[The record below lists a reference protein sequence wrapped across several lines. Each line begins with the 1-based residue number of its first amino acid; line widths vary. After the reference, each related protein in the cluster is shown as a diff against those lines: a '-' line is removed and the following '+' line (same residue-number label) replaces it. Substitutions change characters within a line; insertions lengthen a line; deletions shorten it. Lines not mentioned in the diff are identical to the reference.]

1 MHSFPIAD
9 PNVCIEPL
17 SDDPKNNNF
26 LGFRILAKRNQKE
39 LSRYRTT
46 DVVRMRR
53 FMASL
58 GATGP
63 GMFAIKPE
71 GETAP
76 IETIQGLWDV
86 VHPSQDELIE
96 RHKIYDSR
104 VQENTAAKEEND
116 SPSSK
121 ATLPTYE
128 ETIKQ
133 LPTGFYFT
141 EDTHSSPSASDGVQT
156 SLPGAPLPIYDPSFA
171 LPKSF
176 RRPQHDTFKPPYGP
190 PIFYPISLGYGP
202 EVGLEPGIQAL
213 WNPIGNNYFFL
224 DHTRQVT
231 FFADPR
237 PAPVPVHALQK
248 QEFKYGDQHRET
260 NLPNVC
266 RDPAVIFATADRALR
281 KQHGFVIDASGVSGT
296 RGPDG
301 QTGQEGSPG
310 RAGSSGVRDGA
321 NGLPGEDGR
330 PGNPGTNGI
339 SGTHGTPASDVNLRL
354 DGNADELR
362 VIGRFNIPACFGGVR
377 REEVLLVKCRGGYGG
392 YGGNGGHGGVGG
404 DGGPGGHGATGSKGR
419 DSYSGRGGKGGPG
432 GDGGAGGA
440 GGQGGAGGRG
450 GDGGNAGFGGT
461 CVLSTTKPE
470 LLVLVEADCMCGDP
484 GKGGSG
490 GAGGAGGKGGIG
502 GDGGP
507 GGAGGYGQR
516 TEYRTENGRR
526 VQYTYHAY
534 GDNGPSGSRGFKGR
548 KGSPGTNGAMGRDGN
563 PAPCGGILWMVCS
576 PDGQILHQAGTRY
589 EAHVT
594 DLKVTSA
601 IDDGIFEPN
610 ERIAISGVLVTNSGG
625 LPLPGGTQALIPSTN
640 TINFEPTRFTFPIDL
655 LPSQQYIIPVTFYG
669 RIFDQPP
676 PSEPGPFVSSAQF
689 ATRVELLGRPFM
701 KSYLL
706 QELPVQYPVKLV
718 SLRCNENMGRGEV
731 NIFEIDVHNI
741 SSMPYGTCAQSGGEV
756 TLQLH
761 LDARLAPVGFA
772 SIATE
777 NPPYMVTYDRS
788 ARDSLY
794 VQIHEIPPGKMV
806 TVQIVVQMDCQ
817 AELFERC
824 YWQADLCLRGKLIEY
839 NFQNIRVSPFY
850 IPKEPPADVL
860 LVTGPSVSR
869 KEFVF
874 WQSILETLEVTAD
887 FWDIS
892 RYNGLSLDS
901 QTNARHPVT
910 WEGRYTGRVIVY
922 PHCNLQLLLG
932 IDIARHFHGADFR
945 ESDRED
951 LGSGMILFLPEPP
964 PQVSVFVSKAFDQ
977 DDAAVMR
984 HLALV
989 DDSLQL
995 PPGCTY
1001 SGRHLFAPSSTTCQ
1015 KWEKKIVKKFE
1026 KATSRSVS
1034 VIGRQVKIQST
1045 GFFRYSYGEV
1055 DLRCCPLLRS
1065 CKFVAVGSAS
1075 GSIVDMTVDD
1085 IGLSPASLSIPLASN
1100 YGQVLLA
1107 TLFGISLSHKLKLIK
1122 VTTEE
1127 STDRPQSA
1135 NPTFYLPNGHTL
1147 SKAELSAICTA
1158 KEIAEE
1164 VLSCTG
1170 TFHRMQAFTSDVVD
1184 NISAY
1189 NANAAIVI
1197 QTTQLIEKEL
1207 ADCKKKLNY
1216 PKVKEASRDI
1226 KRLIT
1231 RVQQVLRE
1239 SNVNIDIRK
1248 VSQLPRLCLLQ
1259 ESGRMLRSH
1268 QYCMKDEHW
1277 NLAG

>member
-1 MHSFPIAD
+1 MHAFPTAD

-17 SDDPKNNNF
+17 SADPKNDNF
-26 LGFRILAKRNQKE
+26 LGFRILATKKQKE
-39 LSRYRTT
+39 LSRYRAA
-46 DVVRMRR
+46 DVVQMRR

-63 GMFAIKPE
+63 GMFSVKPE

-86 VHPSQDELIE
+86 IHPSQDELIE
-96 RHKIYDSR
+96 RHKIYDSQVR
-104 VQENTAAKEEND
+104 ENTTAKEGKD
-116 SPSSK
+116 THSSD
-121 ATLPTYE
+121 ATVPTYE

-133 LPTGFYFT
+133 FPTGFYFT
-141 EDTHSSPSASDGVQT
+141 EDNNSSPSASGGVQT

-176 RRPQHDTFKPPYGP
+176 RRPQHDTFRPPYGP
-190 PIFYPISLGYGP
+190 PVFCPISLGYGP
-202 EVGLEPGIQAL
+202 EVGLKPGIQAL
-213 WNPIGNNYFFL
+213 WNPIGNTYFFL

-231 FFADPR
+231 FFEDPR
-237 PAPVPVHALQK
+237 PAPIPVCVPQK
-248 QEFKYGDQHRET
+248 QHFKYGDQHREAS
-260 NLPNVC
+260 LPNVC
-266 RDPAVIFATADRALR
+266 GDPAIITATADRALR
-281 KQHGFVIDASGVSGT
+281 KDHGFTINASGVNGT
-296 RGPDG
+296 KGPDG
-301 QTGQEGSPG
+301 QIGLEGAPG
-310 RAGSSGVRDGA
+310 YAGNSGSKKGADGVRGG
-321 NGLPGEDGR
+321 NGST
-330 PGNPGTNGI
+330 GNPGTNGI

-354 DGNADELR
+354 DGSADELR
-362 VIGRFNIPACFGGVR
+362 VMGRFNVTARLGGVR
-377 REEVLLVKCRGGYGG
+377 REEVLFVNCR
-392 YGGNGGHGGVGG
+392 GGNGGHGGKGGRGGVGG
-404 DGGPGGHGATGSKGR
+404 DGGPGGHGAQGKKGHSSYGGS
-419 DSYSGRGGKGGPG
+419 GGDGGPG

-440 GGQGGAGGRG
+440 GGRGGPGGRG
-450 GDGGNAGFGGT
+450 GDGGNAGFGGM

-470 LLVLVEADCMCGDP
+470 LLVLAEADCMCGDR

-490 GAGGAGGKGGIG
+490 GAGGAGGKGGRG
-502 GDGGP
+502 GEGGR
-507 GGAGGYGQR
+507 GGAGGSGGTSYSESFEYGR
-516 TEYRTENGRR
+516 KVGTT
-526 VQYTYHAY
+526 TYHASGATGPRGY
-534 GDNGPSGSRGFKGR
+534 NGANGQN
-548 KGSPGTNGAMGRDGN
+548 GSPGTNGATGRDGS
-563 PAPCGGILWMVCS
+563 PASHGGILWMVYS
-576 PDGQILHQAGTRY
+576 PDGQVLHQAGTRY

-594 DLKVTSA
+594 ALKVTSA

-610 ERIAISGVLVTNSGG
+610 ESIAVSGVLVTNSGG

-640 TINFEPTRFTFPIDL
+640 TINFEPTRFTFPTHL
-655 LPSQQYIIPVTFYG
+655 LPNQQYIIPTTFHG

-689 ATRVELLGRPFM
+689 ATRVELLGRRFV
-701 KSYLL
+701 KSYLV
-706 QELPVQYPVKLV
+706 QDLPVQYPVKLA

-731 NIFEIDVHNI
+731 ILLEIDVHNV
-741 SSMPYGTCAQSGGEV
+741 SSMPYGMCAQSGGEV

-772 SIATE
+772 SIAAKS
-777 NPPYMVTYDRS
+777 PPYTVTYDRS
-788 ARDSLY
+788 AQDSLH
-794 VQIHEIPPGKMV
+794 VQMHEIPPGKV
-806 TVQIVVQMDCQ
+806 TTVQIAVQMDSQ

-824 YWQADLCLRGKLIEY
+824 YWQADLCLRGKIIEY
-839 NFQNIRVSPFY
+839 NFQKVRVSPFY
-850 IPKEPPADVL
+850 IPKEPPADVF

-874 WQSILETLEVTAD
+874 WQRILETLEVTAD
-887 FWDIS
+887 FWDTS

-922 PHCNLQLLLG
+922 PHCNLQFLLG

-945 ESDRED
+945 ESDRKEF
-951 LGSGMILFLPEPP
+951 GSGMILFLPAPP
-964 PQVSVFVSKAFDQ
+964 PNVSVCKAFDQ
-977 DDAAVMR
+977 DDATVMR

-989 DDSLQL
+989 DDPLEL
-995 PPGCTY
+995 PAKRTY
-1001 SGRHLFAPSSTTCQ
+1001 SGRHFSAPSSATCL
-1015 KWEKKIVKKFE
+1015 KWEKKTLKQFE
-1026 KATSRSVS
+1026 KATPSRSVS
-1034 VIGRQVKIQST
+1034 VIGRRVSIEST
-1045 GFFRYSYGEV
+1045 GVFRYSYGEV
-1055 DLRCCPLLRS
+1055 DLRSCPLLRS

-1127 STDRPQSA
+1127 STDRPQSV
-1135 NPTFYLPNGHTL
+1135 NPTFYLPNGLTL
-1147 SKAELSAICTA
+1147 GKAELSAICAA

-1189 NANAAIVI
+1189 LTNATVVF
-1197 QTTQLIEKEL
+1197 QTTLLIEKEL
-1207 ADCKKKLNY
+1207 ADCKKKLDN
-1216 PKVKEASRDI
+1216 PKVIQASRDI
-1226 KRLIT
+1226 MKLIT
-1231 RVQQVLRE
+1231 RVQRVLRE
-1239 SNVNIDIRK
+1239 SNIDTRK
-1248 VSQLPRLCLLQ
+1248 VSPLPRLCLLQ

-1268 QYCMKDEHW
+1268 QYFMKDERW
-1277 NLAG
+1277 NLAA